1 MSENLYIF
9 SGLGTDHRVFQR
21 IDFGTWNPIFIQWI
35 IPEKVETIENYANRL
50 LKQIPE
56 ENPTI
61 MGLSFGGIMAIEVS
75 KIIKPKQLIL
85 LATVKTATEIPWYY
99 RRAGLLRLHK
109 LLPTFLLTRS
119 NALSNWFFGT
129 TDAFDRGLLKEIL
142 RETDPVFLKWAIDQ
156 LVKWQ
161 NKTFIEN
168 TTHIHGSN
176 DRILPK
182 RFVQPDYSIENGG
195 HFMTVNKAAEI
206 SQLILEIIH
215 L

>member
-1 MSENLYIF
+1 MSDNLYIF

-35 IPEKVETIENYANRL
+35 IPEKHETIEHYANRISD
-50 LKQIPE
+50 QIPK

-61 MGLSFGGIMAIEVS
+61 IGLSFGGIMAIEVS

-85 LATVKTATEIPWYY
+85 LATVKTTTEIPWYY
-99 RRAGLLRLHK
+99 RHAGLLKLHK

-119 NALSNWFFGT
+119 TALSNWFFGT
-129 TDAFDRGLLKEIL
+129 SDVFDRRLLKEIL

-161 NKTFIEN
+161 NETFIEN
-168 TTHIHGSN
+168 TTHIHGTN

-182 RFVQPDYSIENGG
+182 RFVRSDYSIANGG
-195 HFMTVNKAAEI
+195 HFMTINKASEI
-206 SQLILEIIH
+206 SQLILKITQ